1 MCPLRFL
8 LVFLSAVLA
17 GYVTWRTAHSSSNID
32 DDGGGNGNVVSEDSG
47 KIVAIEKQ
55 EISSKRMVQNAFWV
69 FVDMAS
75 GKYLWR
81 NFKNSE

>member
-55 EISSKRMVQNAFWV
+55 EFSSKRNAFWV

>member
-55 EISSKRMVQNAFWV
+55 EISSKRKVQNAFWV

-75 GKYLWR
+75 GKYLSR